1 MSDPSGSPPPGAG
14 RDTRVPHT
22 PEDAG
27 SPPAQR
33 ATRSVLAAGIV
44 LSFSHIYVVQPILP
58 LIGADLGVGA
68 DRASLAVTAT
78 LVALAVANL
87 AWGPVA
93 DRWGRKPVM
102 VLGAL
107 ALAVPAALVPVTT
120 TLGALLA
127 LRFAQGLLVPAVT
140 VPAATYVHEELAGGS
155 GRAMSVYVGA
165 TALGGLLGRIEGG
178 VLADLMGWRASFGVY
193 AALTALGGLLV
204 WALLPRST
212 NFRPRDATV
221 GGDLR
226 MHLADPGLVGGYVV
240 GALYFAVIMGVAT
253 VIPYRLGAPPYDL
266 RPSAISLVYLVYGAG
281 ALATGVGGRLVDRW
295 GARAV
300 QRWGLAAGVAALALS
315 GLAPLPVVVGSY
327 VVLMMAYFVTQVGV
341 TTWITARAGQARA
354 SAVSLYYV
362 AYYVCGATGAW
373 LWSGAWRVA
382 GWGGL
387 IALGVAT
394 AVLAAVLETVL
405 FRAGR
410 RRDAPGVTPG

>member
-1 MSDPSGSPPPGAG
+1 MA
-14 RDTRVPHT
+14 RT
-22 PEDAG
+22 PDDAG
-27 SPPAQR
+27 SPAAQR
-33 ATRSVLAAGIV
+33 ATRSVLAAGVV

-68 DRASLAVTAT
+68 DRASLAVTST

-107 ALAVPAALVPVTT
+107 ALAVPAALVPAVT

-140 VPAATYVHEELAGGS
+140 VPAASYVHEELAGGS

-165 TALGGLLGRIEGG
+165 TAFGGLLGRVEGG
-178 VLADLMGWRASFGVY
+178 VLADLMGWRASFIVY

-221 GGDLR
+221 GSDLR
-226 MHLADPGLVGGYVV
+226 MHLTDPGLLSGYAV

-266 RPSAISLVYLVYGAG
+266 PPSAISLVYLVYGAG
-281 ALATGVGGRLVDRW
+281 VLATGVGGRLVDRH
-295 GARAV
+295 GARTV
-300 QRWGLAAGVAALALS
+300 QRCGLAAGAGALALS
-315 GLAPLPVVVGSY
+315 RLESLPVVVGSY
-327 VVLMMAYFVTQVGV
+327 VMLMMAYFVTQVGV
-341 TTWITARAGQARA
+341 TTWVTARAGQARA

-373 LWSGAWRVA
+373 LWSGAWRAA
-382 GWGGL
+382 GWSGL
-387 IALGVAT
+387 VALGVAT
-394 AVLAAVLETVL
+394 AALAAALEAVLV
-405 FRAGR
+405 RAAR
-410 RRDAPGVTPG
+410 RRDARGAAAG